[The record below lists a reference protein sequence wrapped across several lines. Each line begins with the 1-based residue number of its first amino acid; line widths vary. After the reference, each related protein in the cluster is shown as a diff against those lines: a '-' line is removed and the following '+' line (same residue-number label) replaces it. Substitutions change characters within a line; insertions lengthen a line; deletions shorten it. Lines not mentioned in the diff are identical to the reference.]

1 MDVRARRP
9 RSVLATV
16 WILLGCAAVGTS
28 IGLAVRAVR
37 DGGDEGPRAIKVRPA
52 RPGAQ
57 DPAALWLFGVQTVR
71 LDPTTLTD
79 ARDAGF
85 QGFGSVLGGPGVVY
99 LFDPGT
105 GRFGVVDATRN
116 QRVETTL
123 PVETGAPVDAAPVI
137 AVQANVL
144 WLVTGPG
151 RLTRYELS
159 TGTATDVVLPRD
171 VVSEAE
177 AGGPPAPGATRVV
190 ADDNAVW
197 AVYDLGVTG
206 NPPIT
211 AVVRLAPDGTVTA
224 RAALRPTAPAGGR
237 LEPQSVAVGG
247 GAVWI
252 VGRTAVVALDAGTL
266 AVRQSFAVQT
276 ESPVEL
282 HGAAFA
288 AGTLWSYDA
297 TSGALLS
304 IGDDSRVRARVPL
317 TDGMPPPVPAP
328 ASIVGS
334 RDALWVRLRT
344 SASTLEQRV
353 TRVDARSGDVTGR
366 FDAPPELEVGEIA
379 VSRPLDRAT

>member
-1 MDVRARRP
+1 MADRAPRP

-16 WILLGCAAVGTS
+16 WILLGCAAVGTG
-28 IGLAVRAVR
+28 IGLVVRAVR
-37 DGGDEGPRAIKVRPA
+37 DGGDEAPRAIKVRPA

-57 DPAALWLFGVQTVR
+57 SPAALWLFGVRTVR

-85 QGFGSVLGGPGVVY
+85 QGFGSVLGGLGVVY

-123 PVETGAPVDAAPVI
+123 PVETGAPVDAAPVL
-137 AVQANVL
+137 AVQGNVL

-151 RLTRYELS
+151 RVTRYELS
-159 TGTATDVVLPRD
+159 TGTATEVELPRD

-190 ADDNAVW
+190 ADDDAVW
-197 AVYDLGVTG
+197 ATYELGVTG
-206 NPPIT
+206 NPPVT

-224 RAALRPTAPAGGR
+224 RASLRPTAPAGGR

-252 VGRTAVVALDAGTL
+252 VGRTAVVALDAGSL
-266 AVRQSFAVQT
+266 AVRQSFTAQT

-282 HGAAFA
+282 HSAAFS

-297 TSGALLS
+297 TSGALLR
-304 IGDDSRVRARVPL
+304 IGDNGRVRARIPL
-317 TDGMPPPVPAP
+317 TDGVPPPVPAP
-328 ASIVGS
+328 ASIVSS
-334 RDALWVRLRT
+334 RDALWVRVRA

-379 VSRPLDRAT
+379 VSLGI